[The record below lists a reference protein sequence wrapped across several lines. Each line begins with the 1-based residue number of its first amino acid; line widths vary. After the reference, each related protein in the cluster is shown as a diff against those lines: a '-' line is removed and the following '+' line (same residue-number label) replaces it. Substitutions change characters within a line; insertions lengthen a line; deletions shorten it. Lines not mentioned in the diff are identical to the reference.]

1 MGENRASGEGILGGF
16 VWEEALCN
24 EDDHPAIVQN
34 TVRLYSFYS
43 DKLKCVHSRSFG
55 YSKSKFNFN
64 LEAGLI
70 VKRITGEKN
79 YA

>member
-16 VWEEALCN
+16 VWEEVRCF
-24 EDDHPAIVQN
+24 EDDYLSITQI
-34 TVRLYSFYS
+34 TVRLDSFFS
-43 DKLKCVHSRSFG
+43 DKLKCVQCRSFG
-55 YSKSKFNFN
+55 YNKSEVDFN

-70 VKRITGEKN
+70 VKGVNGEKN